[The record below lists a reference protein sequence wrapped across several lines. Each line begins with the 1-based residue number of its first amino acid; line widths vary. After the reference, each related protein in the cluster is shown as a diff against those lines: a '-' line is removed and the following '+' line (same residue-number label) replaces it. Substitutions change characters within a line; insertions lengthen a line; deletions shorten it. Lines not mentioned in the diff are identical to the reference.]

1 MNNLLTLLGNL
12 FVFFAQA
19 GVRLQARPRK
29 KHDAENRIAAVRAD
43 PASAWLRKLGGTDRR
58 FPPPL
63 PTTPG
68 AIITPDGL
76 ICLPPDE
83 AGALLLWM
91 EYAESNGSL

>member
-1 MNNLLTLLGNL
+1 MMLKTVLLLSALILLPLGCTSS
-12 FVFFAQA
+12 A
-19 GVRLQARPRK
+19 AR
-29 KHDAENRIAAVRAD
+29 
-43 PASAWLRKLGGTDRR
+43 TDVSL
-58 FPPPL
+58 PPV

>member
-1 MNNLLTLLGNL
+1 MI
-12 FVFFAQA
+12 AP
-19 GVRLQARPRK
+19 GV
-29 KHDAENRIAAVRAD
+29 V
-43 PASAWLRKLGGTDRR
+43 GT
-58 FPPPL
+58 
-63 PTTPG
+63 G

>member
-1 MNNLLTLLGNL
+1 MLKPIVLLSALTLLPLGC
-12 FVFFAQA
+12 ASSA
-19 GVRLQARPRK
+19 ARTNVP
-29 KHDAENRIAAVRAD
+29 
-43 PASAWLRKLGGTDRR
+43 L
-58 FPPPL
+58 PPV

-91 EYAESNGSL
+91 EYAERNGTL

>member
-12 FVFFAQA
+12 FVFFA
-19 GVRLQARPRK
+19 RLVSDYRRDK
-29 KHDAENRIAAVRAD
+29 EKHDAENRIAAVRAD
-43 PASAWLRKLGGTDRR
+43 PRTDVSL
-58 FPPPL
+58 PPV

-91 EYAESNGSL
+91 EYAENNGSL

>member
-1 MNNLLTLLGNL
+1 MDFLNQLNPEVLFPALTL
-12 FVFFAQA
+12 A
-19 GVRLQARPRK
+19 AR
-29 KHDAENRIAAVRAD
+29 
-43 PASAWLRKLGGTDRR
+43 TDVSL
-58 FPPPL
+58 PPV

>member
-1 MNNLLTLLGNL
+1 MNNLLILLGNL
-12 FVFFAQA
+12 FVFFA
-19 GVRLQARPRK
+19 RLVSDYRRDK
-29 KHDAENRIAAVRAD
+29 EKHDAENRIAAVRAD

-58 FPPPL
+58 FPASGS
-63 PTTPG
+63 PG

>member
-1 MNNLLTLLGNL
+1 MLKTVLLLSALTLLP
-12 FVFFAQA
+12 V
-19 GVRLQARPRK
+19 
-29 KHDAENRIAAVRAD
+29 
-43 PASAWLRKLGGTDRR
+43 
-58 FPPPL
+58 

>member
-12 FVFFAQA
+12 FVFFA
-19 GVRLQARPRK
+19 RLVSDYRRDK
-29 KHDAENRIAAVRAD
+29 EKHDAENRIAAVRAD
-43 PASAWLRKLGGTDRR
+43 PAS
-58 FPPPL
+58 
-63 PTTPG
+63 
-68 AIITPDGL
+68 GL

>member
-12 FVFFAQA
+12 FVFFT
-19 GVRLQARPRK
+19 RLVSDYRRDK
-29 KHDAENRIAAVRAD
+29 EKHDAENRIAAVRAD
-43 PASAWLRKLGGTDRR
+43 PASLGCASSAARTDVSL
-58 FPPPL
+58 PPV

>member
-1 MNNLLTLLGNL
+1 MNNLLILLGNL
-12 FVFFAQA
+12 FVFFA
-19 GVRLQARPRK
+19 RLVSDYRRDK
-29 KHDAENRIAAVRAD
+29 EKHDAENRIAAVRAD
-43 PASAWLRKLGGTDRR
+43 PASAWLHKLGGTDRR
-58 FPPPL
+58 FLPPV